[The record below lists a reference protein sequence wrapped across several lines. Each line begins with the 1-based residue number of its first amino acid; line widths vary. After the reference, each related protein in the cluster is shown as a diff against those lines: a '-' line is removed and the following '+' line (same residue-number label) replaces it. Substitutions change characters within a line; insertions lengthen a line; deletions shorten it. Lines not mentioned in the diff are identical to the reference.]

1 MKLIE
6 QLERCKTPFQ
16 KKYLK
21 ILIHFYWEDYKTDI
35 VIPDCDVKDVKNLYL
50 KLKKLCSEQLKI
62 EKI

>member
-21 ILIHFYWEDYKTDI
+21 ILIHFYWEDYETDI
-35 VIPDCDVKDVKNLYL
+35 IIPDCDVKDVKNLYL
-50 KLKKLCSEQLKI
+50 KLKKQWTN
-62 EKI
+62 